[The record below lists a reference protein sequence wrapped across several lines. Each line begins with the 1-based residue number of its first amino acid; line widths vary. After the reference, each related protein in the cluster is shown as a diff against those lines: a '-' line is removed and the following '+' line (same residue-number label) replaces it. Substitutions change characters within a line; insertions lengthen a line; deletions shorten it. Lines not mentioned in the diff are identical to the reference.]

1 MSNENND
8 IPNNLFRNDTCCAD
22 RSQATDKD
30 GAVDESTEDGNNP
43 EEENNQKEEL
53 YAAAYFLFQHK
64 QYSKA
69 CRIFSILCQ
78 IDPHDAR
85 FYRGVGACWEK
96 QGELEKAARAYKYA
110 SMMRITD
117 AMLHFQYAFCL
128 VRLGRYDEAEF
139 PLQMTIANA
148 AMHPK
153 HKSLESKANALIAHI
168 ERCKGEKND

>member
-1 MSNENND
+1 MGNENND
-8 IPNNLFRNDTCCAD
+8 FSNDQPRNGDCCGNQ
-22 RSQATDKD
+22 SEVTDK
-30 GAVDESTEDGNNP
+30 GRAVDETTENDNDP

-78 IDPHDAR
+78 IDSYDAR

-110 SMMRITD
+110 SMMRISD

-128 VRLGRYDEAEF
+128 VRLGKYNEADF

-148 AMHPK
+148 AIHPK
-153 HKSLESKANALIAHI
+153 HKSLVSKANALIAYI
-168 ERCKGEKND
+168 ERCKGEKK

>member
-1 MSNENND
+1 MNNENSNTA
-8 IPNNLFRNDTCCAD
+8 NEKSCKEVRCAD
-22 RSQATDKD
+22 GIDCK
-30 GAVDESTEDGNNP
+30 STEDENAS
-43 EEENNQKEEL
+43 EEEQNQKEEL
-53 YAAAYFLFQHK
+53 YAAGYYLFKHK

-85 FYRGVGACWEK
+85 FYRGIGACWEK

-117 AMLHFQYAFCL
+117 AMLNFQYAFCL
-128 VRLGRYDEAEF
+128 VRLGNYDEAAF

-148 AMHPK
+148 AINPK
-153 HKSLESKANALIAHI
+153 HKILQSKANALIAHI
-168 ERCKGEKND
+168 ERCKGKKR